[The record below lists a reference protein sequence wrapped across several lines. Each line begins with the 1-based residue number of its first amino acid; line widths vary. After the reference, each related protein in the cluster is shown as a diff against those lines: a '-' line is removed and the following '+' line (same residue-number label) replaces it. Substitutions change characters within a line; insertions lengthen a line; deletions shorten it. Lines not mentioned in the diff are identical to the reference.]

1 MLIRREEG
9 HFPILMMCR
18 LVHVSRAAYY
28 RWKHRAATG
37 PDPASRAAR
46 RDRLSARIQQIWT
59 DSRKTYGVRRV
70 QAELA
75 AQGENV
81 SLWLVWKLM
90 GALTISGI
98 QPRSG
103 VRTTV
108 QAHDMP
114 DRRDFLERRFT
125 PPVPTT
131 QLVGDIT
138 YLKTGEGWLYLATVI
153 DLCTRMVVGWQT
165 ASHMRTELVIEAL
178 AMAHNAGYV
187 AGGAIFHSDRGSV
200 YTSAAFARA
209 ATLMDVRLSV
219 GKTGVCWDN
228 AVAES
233 FFASLKNEMYHR
245 ATHQTRAR
253 ARLVVADYI
262 EVFYNRQRRHS
273 TINYQAP
280 ATVMT
285 NFFTRNTPLTL
296 AA

>member
-1 MLIRREEG
+1 MLIRHEEG
-9 HFPILMMCR
+9 HFPVMMMCR
-18 LVHVSRAAYY
+18 LMHVSRAAYY
-28 RWKHRAATG
+28 RWKARTATG
-37 PDPASRAAR
+37 PAPDSRAAR
-46 RDRLSARIQQIWT
+46 RLSLAARIVQIWV

-70 QAELA
+70 RAELA
-75 AQGENV
+75 AQGESV

-90 GALTISGI
+90 QAQGI
-98 QPRSG
+98 YGVQPRSG

-108 QAHDMP
+108 QAADIP
-114 DRRDFLERRFT
+114 ERRDFLGRRFT

-131 QLVGDIT
+131 HLVGDIT

-165 ASHMRTELVIEAL
+165 ASHMRTELVIDAL

-200 YTSAAFARA
+200 YTSAAFAHIA
-209 ATLMDVRLSV
+209 KLLDVRLSV

-245 ATHQTRAR
+245 TTHQNRAR
-253 ARLVVADYI
+253 ARLAVADYI

-273 TINYQAP
+273 TINYQTP
-280 ATVMT
+280 ATVMAS
-285 NFFTRNTPLTL
+285 FFSRNTPLAL